1 GDKYFRFPVFKTQG
15 VYYSILAILYA
26 IRADLPEKRFV
37 IHLGWPTS
45 SWIDRLAVGL
55 FVFNLMKLPKLFPE
69 FEFVIE
75 HGSV

>member
-1 GDKYFRFPVFKTQG
+1 
-15 VYYSILAILYA
+15 
-26 IRADLPEKRFV
+26 
-37 IHLGWPTS
+37 
-45 SWIDRLAVGL
+45 VGL